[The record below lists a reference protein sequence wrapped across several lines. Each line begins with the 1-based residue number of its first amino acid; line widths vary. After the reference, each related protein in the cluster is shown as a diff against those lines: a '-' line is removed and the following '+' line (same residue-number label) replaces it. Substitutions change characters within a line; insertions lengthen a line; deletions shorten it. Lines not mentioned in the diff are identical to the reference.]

1 MSNPPQNNPSEETRA
16 FLARQPP
23 GAVFQ
28 CMLDIFR
35 FYNIGDRMPRGKLNF
50 ATLTDEDYVH
60 FTRFTSGNI
69 RTITTLLEMPEK
81 IIGPTGLEFTREEA
95 FFFLCARLAWPT
107 RMKTLEF
114 TFGYDVALIS
124 EAMNWA
130 LQHIVDHWDF
140 LLDDFESGH
149 LSEDRLALFAS
160 KIHAKDS
167 PLDKCWGF
175 IDCTIRKV
183 CPQVEWEKEEYRMNT
198 YLHRYKYQAV
208 KSPDGLIYHLFGPE
222 DGSPRTLLRESR
234 LLDRCED
241 NAPSYYMAM
250 RSCHEC
256 VGWGFADVL
265 RLWTA
270 LDFKTT
276 QQLFGDVDVGSHY
289 RVAVILTN
297 FHICLY
303 GSSTSTFFNC
313 DPPTLEEYLG

>member
-1 MSNPPQNNPSEETRA
+1 
-16 FLARQPP
+16 
-23 GAVFQ
+23 
-28 CMLDIFR
+28 
-35 FYNIGDRMPRGKLNF
+35 
-50 ATLTDEDYVH
+50 
-60 FTRFTSGNI
+60 
-69 RTITTLLEMPEK
+69 MPEK
-81 IIGPTGLEFTREEA
+81 IVGPTGLEFTREEA
-95 FFFLCARLAWPT
+95 FFFLCARLTWPT

-149 LSEDRLALFAS
+149 LSENRLALFAS

-175 IDCTIRKV
+175 IGFTIRRS
-183 CPQVEWEKEEYRMNT
+183 CPQAEWEKEEYRRNT
-198 YLHRYKYQAV
+198 HLKNYKYQAV

-241 NAPSYYMAM
+241 NAPSYYMYGNSDYSITENLITAYGSLNITEDQKMFNRAM

-256 VGWGFADVL
+256 VEWGFADVL

-289 RVAVILTN
+289 RVAVLLTN

-303 GSSTSTFFNC
+303 GSSTSTFFDC